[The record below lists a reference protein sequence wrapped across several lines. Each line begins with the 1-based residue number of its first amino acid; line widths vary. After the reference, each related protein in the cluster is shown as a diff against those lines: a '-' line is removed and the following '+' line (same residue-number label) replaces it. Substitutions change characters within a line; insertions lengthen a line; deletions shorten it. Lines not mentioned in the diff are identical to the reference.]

1 MGKVVFIKQNS
12 YEVRD
17 KLRKAG
23 YTLCAC
29 TKFVDAIWL
38 DYHPEVGMY
47 RDIHGVGYTDECE
60 GLTELT
66 PEERIQVWLN
76 KKGYY
81 SEERE
86 FCDTVEKF
94 LKKYPKPKREE

>member
-1 MGKVVFIKQNS
+1 MGKVVFIKENS
-12 YEVRD
+12 YEVRE

-38 DYHPEVGMY
+38 EYHPEVGMY
-47 RDIHGVGYTDECE
+47 RDIHGTGYTDECE

-66 PEERIQVWLN
+66 PEQRIEQWLK
-76 KKGYY
+76 KKGHY
-81 SEERE
+81 SKNRE
-86 FCDTVEKF
+86 FFETVDDF
-94 LKKYPKPKREE
+94 LKVYSKAK